1 LVVKWSFPRIPPEDY
16 FGSAKT
22 AVHIFFHANTT
33 YRRFLGDAQSKLAA
47 FREIYVFWSSLPKS
61 ATRSSTNYSWDMDSW
76 GALVGDFLFLAKYRK
91 SPWECIFVNIESVVP
106 KLYKQGQRGPV
117 SECDAAAAHLRQ
129 QLESIGVRSQ
139 FKIKFLSM
147 RDYLKNYDWTGEFA
161 DEQVKPWL
169 DLMKQEA
176 EEEERN
182 REQNEV

>member
-1 LVVKWSFPRIPPEDY
+1 
-16 FGSAKT
+16 
-22 AVHIFFHANTT
+22 
-33 YRRFLGDAQSKLAA
+33 
-47 FREIYVFWSSLPKS
+47 
-61 ATRSSTNYSWDMDSW
+61 
-76 GALVGDFLFLAKYRK
+76 
-91 SPWECIFVNIESVVP
+91 
-106 KLYKQGQRGPV
+106 V